1 MRRYVKGAE
10 TAMNENLNYIQLKT
24 SNCKNCYKCI
34 RHCAVK
40 SIKFSGNQAHILPNE
55 CILCGTCYVVCPQN
69 AKQIRNDVRTVKT
82 AIADG
87 KKVIASLAPSFVA
100 NYGVGIKAMSNA
112 LKKLGFDSAEETS
125 VGAEIVKK
133 EYENILRS
141 GETDVLISSC
151 CHTVNTLIQKY
162 YPDQLPKLARVLSPM
177 QAHCAYIK
185 EHDPDAYTVFIG
197 PCISKKEEADK
208 YREHVDTVLTYGEL
222 SDWLKEEGVSL
233 EPCEDDKS
241 VNKSALFP
249 TSGGILRSM
258 NRDDIDYSFLVIDG
272 LENCQRALEDIR
284 SGEIKHCFIEMSAC
298 AGSCINGP
306 VMEETKPIMNY
317 LSVDKY
323 AGKGDCLE
331 NQPEKE
337 KLAKSFAVESG
348 FKDYPGE
355 AQIKEILVKMGKTTP
370 EHELNCGSCGY
381 TTCREKAVAVYQGKA
396 DFTMCLPYLKDKA
409 ESFSDNII
417 NNTPNGILV
426 LNEDFEVQLINK
438 AACRMMKIKNQA
450 DVLGC
455 PVIRILNP
463 SEYMNVYAN
472 NQNVYEKKTFLAEYQ
487 LYVEETIIY
496 DANYHIIMSIMR
508 DITDEENRRT
518 KKENTNMQAV
528 EITDKVIDK
537 QMRVVQE
544 IASLLGET
552 TAETKIALTKLKE
565 TLADE

>member
-1 MRRYVKGAE
+1 MTGNV
-10 TAMNENLNYIQLKT
+10 NYLQLKT
-24 SNCKNCYKCI
+24 SNCRNCYKCI
-34 RHCAVK
+34 RHCPVK
-40 SIKFSGNQAHILPNE
+40 SIKFSGNQAHILQND

-69 AKQIRNDVRTVKT
+69 AKQIKNDVDRVKN

-87 KKVIASLAPSFVA
+87 KKVIASLAPSFAA
-100 NYGVGIKAMSNA
+100 NYGVGLTAMTNA
-112 LKKLGFDSAEETS
+112 LKKLGFHSAEETS
-125 VGAEIVKK
+125 IGAEIVKK
-133 EYENILRS
+133 QYEKILAE
-141 GETDVLISSC
+141 GKADVLISSC

-162 YPDQLPKLARVLSPM
+162 YPDQLAHLAHVLSPM
-177 QAHCAYIK
+177 QAHCKRIK
-185 EHDPDAYTVFIG
+185 EENPDAYTVFIG

-222 SDWLKEEGVSL
+222 SDWLKSEGIAI
-233 EPCEDDKS
+233 ENCPDE
-241 VNKSALFP
+241 NEHNRSALFP
-249 TSGGILRSM
+249 TTGGIIRSM
-258 NRDDIDYSFLVIDG
+258 DTEGLPYSFITVDG
-272 LENCQRALEDIR
+272 MENCMKTLEDIR
-284 SGEIKHCFIEMSAC
+284 SGDIKGCFVEMSAC
-298 AGSCINGP
+298 AGSCIGGP
-306 VMEETKPIMNY
+306 VMENEKPEPVRNFLAI
-317 LSVDKY
+317 DRY
-323 AGKGDCLE
+323 AGKNDIVE
-331 NQPEKE
+331 NVPAAEEIK
-337 KLAKSFAVESG
+337 KDFDVEAG
-348 FKDYPGE
+348 FKDYPSE
-355 AQIKEILVKMGKTTP
+355 AQIKEILTKMGKTTP
-370 EHELNCGSCGY
+370 DHELNCGSCGY
-381 TTCREKAVAVYQGKA
+381 NTCREKAVAVYQGKA
-396 DFTMCLPYLKDKA
+396 DFTMCLPYLKEKA

-438 AACRMMKIKNQA
+438 AACSMMNIKNQS

-463 SEYMNVYAN
+463 TEYMNVLDN
-472 NQNVYEKKTFLAEYQ
+472 NRNVYEKKTYLAEYQ

-496 DANYHIIMSIMR
+496 DRNYHIIMSIMR
-508 DITDEENRRT
+508 DITGEENRRV

>member
-1 MRRYVKGAE
+1 MTGNV
-10 TAMNENLNYIQLKT
+10 NYLQLKT
-24 SNCKNCYKCI
+24 SDCRNCYKCI
-34 RHCAVK
+34 RHCPVK
-40 SIKFSGNQAHILPNE
+40 SIKFSGNQAHILMND

-69 AKQIRNDVRTVKT
+69 AKQIKNDVDTVKS

-87 KKVIASLAPSFVA
+87 KKVIASLAPSFAA
-100 NYGVGIKAMSNA
+100 NYGVGITAMSNA
-112 LKKLGFDSAEETS
+112 LKKLGFHSAEETS

-133 EYENILRS
+133 QYEKILAEGTS
-141 GETDVLISSC
+141 DVLISSC

-162 YPDQLPKLARVLSPM
+162 YPDQIVHLARVLSPM
-177 QAHCAYIK
+177 QAHCKRIK
-185 EHDPDAYTVFIG
+185 EENPDAYTVFIG

-208 YREHVDTVLTYGEL
+208 YREHVDTVLTYDEL
-222 SDWLKEEGVSL
+222 SSWLKEAGVEL
-233 EPCEDDKS
+233 ENCPDEKEH
-241 VNKSALFP
+241 NRSALFP
-249 TSGGILRSM
+249 TTGGIVRSM
-258 NRDDIDYSFLVIDG
+258 DTENLPYSFITVDG
-272 LENCQRALEDIR
+272 MDNCMKTLEDIR
-284 SGEIKHCFIEMSAC
+284 NGDIKGCFVEMSAC
-298 AGSCINGP
+298 TGSCIGGP
-306 VMEETKPIMNY
+306 VMENEKPEPVRNFLAI
-317 LSVDKY
+317 DRY
-323 AGKGDCLE
+323 AGKNDTVE
-331 NQPEKE
+331 NIPDAEAVKKE
-337 KLAKSFAVESG
+337 FAVEAG
-348 FKDYPGE
+348 FKDYPSD
-355 AQIKEILVKMGKTTP
+355 AQIKDILMKMGKTTP

-381 TTCREKAVAVYQGKA
+381 NTCREKAVAVYQGKA
-396 DFTMCLPYLKDKA
+396 DFTMCLPYLKEKA

-438 AACRMMKIKNQA
+438 AACNMMNIKNQS

-463 SEYMNVYAN
+463 TEYMNVLDN
-472 NQNVYEKKTFLAEYQ
+472 NRNVYEKKTYLAEYQ

-496 DANYHIIMSIMR
+496 DRNYHIIMSIMR
-508 DITDEENRRT
+508 DITEDENRRV

>member
-1 MRRYVKGAE
+1 M
-10 TAMNENLNYIQLKT
+10 TENFNYLQLKT
-24 SNCKNCYKCI
+24 SDCKNCYKCI
-34 RHCAVK
+34 RHCSVK
-40 SIKFSGNQAHILPNE
+40 SIKFSGSQAHILPNE
-55 CILCGTCYVVCPQN
+55 CILCGTCYVVCPQD
-69 AKQIRNDVRTVKT
+69 AKQIRNDVRNVKS

-87 KKVIASLAPSFVA
+87 KKVVASLAPSFAA
-100 NYGVGIKAMSNA
+100 NYGVGIKAVSEA
-112 LKKLGFDSAEETS
+112 VKKLGFAYAEETS

-133 EYENILRS
+133 EYEKILKEGS
-141 GETDVLISSC
+141 TDVLISSC

-162 YPDQLPKLARVLSPM
+162 YPDQIPHLAHVLSPM
-177 QAHCAYIK
+177 QAHSKYIK
-185 EHDPDAYTVFIG
+185 EKDPDAYVVFIG

-208 YREHVDTVLTYGEL
+208 YKGYADTVLTFGEFTGWL
-222 SDWLKEEGVSL
+222 SEEGVTL
-233 EPCEDDKS
+233 TPCEDDKS

-258 NRDDIDYSFLVIDG
+258 NRDDLDYSFLVIDG
-272 LENCQRALEDIR
+272 MDNCRRALEDIR
-284 SGEIKHCFIEMSAC
+284 SGEIKNCFIEMSAC

-306 VMEETKPIMNY
+306 VMEKLKAEPVKNY
-317 LSVDKY
+317 LAVDKY
-323 AGKGDCLE
+323 AGKGDCLTE
-331 NQPEKE
+331 LPESESIK
-337 KLAKSFAVESG
+337 KTFAVEAAY
-348 FKDYPGE
+348 KDYPSE

-381 TTCREKAVAVYQGKA
+381 NTCREKAVAVYQGKA

-409 ESFSDNII
+409 ESLSDNII

-438 AACRMMKIKNQA
+438 AACEMMKIKNQG
-450 DVLGC
+450 DVLGS

-463 SEYMNVYAN
+463 TEYMNVFAN
-472 NQNVYEKKTFLAEYQ
+472 NQNVYEKKTYLAEYQ

-496 DANYHIIMSIMR
+496 DRNYHIIMSIMR
-508 DITDEENRRT
+508 DITEDEHRRT
-518 KKENTNMQAV
+518 KKEDTNKQAV

-537 QMRVVQE
+537 HMRVVQE

-565 TLADE
+565 TLVDE

>member
-1 MRRYVKGAE
+1 MTGNV
-10 TAMNENLNYIQLKT
+10 NYLQLKT
-24 SNCKNCYKCI
+24 SNCRNCYKCI
-34 RHCAVK
+34 RHCPVK
-40 SIKFSGNQAHILPNE
+40 SIKFSGNQAHILQND

-69 AKQIRNDVRTVKT
+69 AKQIKNDVDRVKN

-87 KKVIASLAPSFVA
+87 KNVIASLAPSFAA
-100 NYGVGIKAMSNA
+100 NYNVGLTAMKNA
-112 LKKLGFDSAEETS
+112 LKKLGFHSAEETS
-125 VGAEIVKK
+125 IGAEIVKK
-133 EYENILRS
+133 QYEKILAE
-141 GETDVLISSC
+141 GKADVLISSC

-162 YPDQLPKLARVLSPM
+162 YTDQLAHLAHVLSPM
-177 QAHCAYIK
+177 QAHCKRIK
-185 EHDPDAYTVFIG
+185 EENPDAYTVFIG

-222 SDWLKEEGVSL
+222 SGWLKDEGIVIENCPDES
-233 EPCEDDKS
+233 EH
-241 VNKSALFP
+241 NRSALFP
-249 TSGGILRSM
+249 TTGGIIRSM
-258 NRDDIDYSFLVIDG
+258 DTDGLPYSFITVDG
-272 LENCQRALEDIR
+272 MENCMKTLEDIR
-284 SGEIKHCFIEMSAC
+284 NGDIKGCFVEMSAC
-298 AGSCINGP
+298 AGSCIGGP
-306 VMEETKPIMNY
+306 VMENEKPEPVRNFLAI
-317 LSVDKY
+317 DRY
-323 AGKGDCLE
+323 AGKNDTVDNVPASE
-331 NQPEKE
+331 EIK
-337 KLAKSFAVESG
+337 KDFAVESG
-348 FKDYPGE
+348 FKDYPSE
-355 AQIKEILVKMGKTTP
+355 AQIKEILMKMGKTTP
-370 EHELNCGSCGY
+370 DHELNCGSCGY
-381 TTCREKAVAVYQGKA
+381 NTCREKAVAVYQGKA
-396 DFTMCLPYLKDKA
+396 DFTMCLPYLKEKA

-438 AACRMMKIKNQA
+438 AACSMMNIKNQS

-463 SEYMNVYAN
+463 TEYMNVLDN
-472 NQNVYEKKTFLAEYQ
+472 NRNVYEKKTYLAEYQ

-496 DANYHIIMSIMR
+496 DRNYHIIMSIMR
-508 DITDEENRRT
+508 DITGEENRRV

>member
-1 MRRYVKGAE
+1 M
-10 TAMNENLNYIQLKT
+10 TENFNYLQLKT

-34 RHCAVK
+34 RHCSVK
-40 SIKFSGNQAHILPNE
+40 SIKFSGSQAHILPNE

-69 AKQIRNDVRTVKT
+69 AKQIRNDVHDVKS

-87 KKVIASLAPSFVA
+87 KKVVASLAPSFAA
-100 NYGVGIKAMSNA
+100 NYGVGIKAVSEA
-112 LKKLGFDSAEETS
+112 VKKLGFAYAEETS

-133 EYENILRS
+133 EYENILR
-141 GETDVLISSC
+141 GGKTDVLISSC

-162 YPDQLPKLARVLSPM
+162 YPDQIPHLAHVLSPM
-177 QAHCAYIK
+177 QAHSKYIK
-185 EHDPDAYTVFIG
+185 EKDPDAYVVFIG

-208 YREHVDTVLTYGEL
+208 YKGYADTVLTFGEFTG
-222 SDWLKEEGVSL
+222 WLGEEGVQIA
-233 EPCEDDKS
+233 PCEDDKS

-258 NRDDIDYSFLVIDG
+258 NRDDLDYSFLVIDG
-272 LENCQRALEDIR
+272 MDNCRRALEDIR
-284 SGEIKHCFIEMSAC
+284 SGEIKNCFIEMSAC

-306 VMEETKPIMNY
+306 VMEKIKAEPVKNY
-317 LSVDKY
+317 LAVDKY
-323 AGKGDCLE
+323 AGKSDVLTE
-331 NQPEKE
+331 QPAAESIK
-337 KLAKSFAVESG
+337 KTFAVEAAY
-348 FKDYPGE
+348 KDYPSE
-355 AQIKEILVKMGKTTP
+355 AQIKEILVKMGKTSP

-381 TTCREKAVAVYQGKA
+381 NTCREKAVAVYQGKA

-409 ESFSDNII
+409 ESLSDNII

-438 AACRMMKIKNQA
+438 AACKMMNVKNQA
-450 DVLGC
+450 DVLGS

-463 SEYMNVYAN
+463 TEYMNVYAN
-472 NQNVYEKKTFLAEYQ
+472 NQNVYEKKTYLAEYQ

-496 DANYHIIMSIMR
+496 DRNYHIIMSIMR
-508 DITDEENRRT
+508 DITEEERRRT
-518 KKENTNMQAV
+518 KKEDTNKQAV

-565 TLADE
+565 TLVDE

>member
-1 MRRYVKGAE
+1 MTGNV
-10 TAMNENLNYIQLKT
+10 NYLQLKT
-24 SNCKNCYKCI
+24 SDCRNCYKCI
-34 RHCAVK
+34 RHCPVK
-40 SIKFSGNQAHILPNE
+40 SIKFSGNQAHILMND

-69 AKQIRNDVRTVKT
+69 AKQIKNDVDTVKS

-87 KKVIASLAPSFVA
+87 KKVIASLAPSFAA
-100 NYGVGIKAMSNA
+100 NYGVGITAMSNA
-112 LKKLGFDSAEETS
+112 LKKLGFNSAEETS
-125 VGAEIVKK
+125 IGAEIVKK
-133 EYENILRS
+133 QYEKILAEGTS
-141 GETDVLISSC
+141 DVLISSC

-162 YPDQLPKLARVLSPM
+162 YPDQIVHLARVLSPM
-177 QAHCAYIK
+177 QAHCKRIK
-185 EHDPDAYTVFIG
+185 EENPDAYTVFIG

-208 YREHVDTVLTYGEL
+208 YRKHVDTVLTYDEL
-222 SDWLKEEGVSL
+222 SKWLKDAGVAL
-233 EPCEDDKS
+233 ENCPDEKEH
-241 VNKSALFP
+241 NRSALFP
-249 TSGGILRSM
+249 TTGGIVRSM
-258 NRDDIDYSFLVIDG
+258 DKDNLPYSFITVDG
-272 LENCQRALEDIR
+272 MENCMKTLEDIR
-284 SGEIKHCFIEMSAC
+284 NGDIKGCFVEMSAC
-298 AGSCINGP
+298 TGSCIGGP
-306 VMEETKPIMNY
+306 VMENEKPEPVRNFLAI
-317 LSVDKY
+317 DRY
-323 AGKGDCLE
+323 AGKNDTVE
-331 NQPEKE
+331 NIPEAEAVKKE
-337 KLAKSFAVESG
+337 FAVEAG
-348 FKDYPGE
+348 FKDYPSE
-355 AQIKEILVKMGKTTP
+355 AQIKDILMKMGKTTP

-381 TTCREKAVAVYQGKA
+381 NTCREKAVAVYQGKA
-396 DFTMCLPYLKDKA
+396 DFTMCLPYLKEKA

-438 AACRMMKIKNQA
+438 AACNMMNIKNQS

-463 SEYMNVYAN
+463 TEYMNVLDN
-472 NQNVYEKKTFLAEYQ
+472 NRNVYEKKTYLAEYQ

-496 DANYHIIMSIMR
+496 DRNYHIIMSIMR
-508 DITDEENRRT
+508 DITEDENRRV

>member
-1 MRRYVKGAE
+1 M
-10 TAMNENLNYIQLKT
+10 TENFNYLQLKT
-24 SNCKNCYKCI
+24 SDCKNCYKCI
-34 RHCAVK
+34 RHCSVK
-40 SIKFSGNQAHILPNE
+40 SIKFSGSQAHILPNE
-55 CILCGTCYVVCPQN
+55 CILCGTCYVVCPQD
-69 AKQIRNDVRTVKT
+69 AKQIRNDVHNVKS

-87 KKVIASLAPSFVA
+87 KKVVASLAPSFAA
-100 NYGVGIKAMSNA
+100 NYGVGIKAVSEA
-112 LKKLGFDSAEETS
+112 VKKLGFAYAEETS

-133 EYENILRS
+133 EYEKILKE
-141 GETDVLISSC
+141 GNADVLISSC

-162 YPDQLPKLARVLSPM
+162 YPDQIPHLAHVLSPM
-177 QAHCAYIK
+177 QAHSKYIK
-185 EHDPDAYTVFIG
+185 EKDPDAYVVFIG

-208 YREHVDTVLTYGEL
+208 YKGYADTVLTFGEFTSWL
-222 SDWLKEEGVSL
+222 SEEGVAL
-233 EPCEDDKS
+233 TPCEDDKS

-258 NRDDIDYSFLVIDG
+258 DRNDLDYSFLVIDG
-272 LENCQRALEDIR
+272 MDNCRRALDDIR
-284 SGEIKHCFIEMSAC
+284 SGEIKNCFIEMSAC

-306 VMEETKPIMNY
+306 VMEKLKAEPVKNY
-317 LSVDKY
+317 LAVDKY
-323 AGKGDCLE
+323 AGKSDFLTE
-331 NQPEKE
+331 LPDSESIK
-337 KLAKSFAVESG
+337 KTFAVEAAY
-348 FKDYPGE
+348 KDYPSE

-381 TTCREKAVAVYQGKA
+381 NTCREKAVAVYQGKA

-409 ESFSDNII
+409 ESLSDNII

-438 AACRMMKIKNQA
+438 AACEMMKIKNQG
-450 DVLGC
+450 DVLGS

-463 SEYMNVYAN
+463 TEYMNVFAN
-472 NQNVYEKKTFLAEYQ
+472 NQNVYEKKTYLAEYQ

-496 DANYHIIMSIMR
+496 DRNYHIIMSIMR
-508 DITDEENRRT
+508 DITEDEHRRT
-518 KKENTNMQAV
+518 KKEDTNKQAV

-537 QMRVVQE
+537 HMRVVQE

-565 TLADE
+565 TLVDE

>member
-1 MRRYVKGAE
+1 
-10 TAMNENLNYIQLKT
+10 MNENLNYIQLKT

-34 RHCAVK
+34 RHCSVK

-69 AKQIRNDVRTVKT
+69 AKQVRNDVRSAKT

-87 KKVIASLAPSFVA
+87 KKVIASLAPSFTA
-100 NYGVGIKAMSNA
+100 NYGVGIKAMDTA

-125 VGAEIVKK
+125 IGAEIVKK

-141 GETDVLISSC
+141 GEADVLISSC

-162 YPDQLPKLARVLSPM
+162 YPDQLPKLAHVLSPM
-177 QAHCAYIK
+177 QAHCKYIK
-185 EHDPDAYTVFIG
+185 EKEPDAYVVFIS

-208 YREHVDTVLTYGEL
+208 YAGYADTVLTYEEL
-222 SDWLKEEGVSL
+222 SEWFKEENIDVKA
-233 EPCEDDKS
+233 CEDDKS

-258 NRDDIDYSFLVIDG
+258 NRDDLDYSFLVIDG

-284 SGEIKHCFIEMSAC
+284 SGEITHCFIEMSAC

-306 VMEETKPIMNY
+306 VMEKSKPIMNY

-323 AGKGDCLE
+323 AGKGDILDT
-331 NQPEKE
+331 QPEKE
-337 KLAKSFAVESG
+337 QLAKAFAVEAG

-355 AQIKEILVKMGKTTP
+355 AQIKEILLKMGKTSP

-381 TTCREKAVAVYQGKA
+381 NTCREKAIAVYQGKA

-409 ESFSDNII
+409 ESLSDNII
-417 NNTPNGILV
+417 GNTPNGILV

-472 NQNVYEKKTFLAEYQ
+472 NQNIYEKKTFLAEYQ

-565 TLADE
+565 TLVDE

>member
-1 MRRYVKGAE
+1 M
-10 TAMNENLNYIQLKT
+10 TENFNYIQLKT

-34 RHCAVK
+34 RHCSVK
-40 SIKFSGNQAHILPNE
+40 SIKFSGSQAHILPNE

-69 AKQIRNDVRTVKT
+69 AKQIRDDVHNVKS

-87 KKVIASLAPSFVA
+87 KKVVASLAPSFAA
-100 NYGVGIKAMSNA
+100 NYGVGIKAVSEA
-112 LKKLGFDSAEETS
+112 VKKLGFAYAEETS

-133 EYENILRS
+133 EYEKILKE
-141 GETDVLISSC
+141 GNADVLISSC

-162 YPDQLPKLARVLSPM
+162 YPDQIPHLAHVLSPM
-177 QAHCAYIK
+177 QAHSKYIK
-185 EHDPDAYTVFIG
+185 EKDPDAYVVFIG

-208 YREHVDTVLTYGEL
+208 YKGYADTVLTFGEFTG
-222 SDWLKEEGVSL
+222 WLNEESVKL
-233 EPCEDDKS
+233 TPCEDDKS

-258 NRDDIDYSFLVIDG
+258 DRDDLDYSFLVIDG
-272 LENCQRALEDIR
+272 MDNCRRALEDIR
-284 SGEIKHCFIEMSAC
+284 SGEIKNCFIEMSAC

-306 VMEETKPIMNY
+306 VMEKIKAEPVKNY
-317 LSVDKY
+317 LAVDKY
-323 AGKGDCLE
+323 AGKSDFLTE
-331 NQPEKE
+331 LPDSESVK
-337 KLAKSFAVESG
+337 KTFAVEAAY
-348 FKDYPGE
+348 KDYPSE
-355 AQIKEILVKMGKTTP
+355 AQIKEILVKMGKTAP

-381 TTCREKAVAVYQGKA
+381 NTCREKAVAVYQGKA

-409 ESFSDNII
+409 ESLSDNII

-438 AACRMMKIKNQA
+438 AACEMMKIKNQG
-450 DVLGC
+450 DVLGS

-463 SEYMNVYAN
+463 TEYMNVFAN
-472 NQNVYEKKTFLAEYQ
+472 SQNVYEKKNYLAEYQ

-496 DANYHIIMSIMR
+496 DRNYHIIMSIMR
-508 DITDEENRRT
+508 DITEDEHRRT
-518 KKENTNMQAV
+518 KKEDTNKQAV

-537 QMRVVQE
+537 HMRVVQE

-565 TLADE
+565 TLVDE

>member
-1 MRRYVKGAE
+1 M
-10 TAMNENLNYIQLKT
+10 TENFNYLQLKT

-34 RHCAVK
+34 RHCSVK
-40 SIKFSGNQAHILPNE
+40 SIKFSGSQAHILPNE

-69 AKQIRNDVRTVKT
+69 AKQIRNDVHNVKS

-87 KKVIASLAPSFVA
+87 KKVVASLAPSFAA
-100 NYGVGIKAMSNA
+100 NYGVGIKAVSEA
-112 LKKLGFDSAEETS
+112 AKRLGFAYAEETS

-133 EYENILRS
+133 EYENILRE
-141 GETDVLISSC
+141 GKTDVLISSC

-162 YPDQLPKLARVLSPM
+162 YPDQIPHLAHVLSPM
-177 QAHCAYIK
+177 QAHSKYIK
-185 EHDPDAYTVFIG
+185 EKDPDAYVVFIG

-208 YREHVDTVLTYGEL
+208 YRGYADTVLTFGEFTGWL
-222 SDWLKEEGVSL
+222 SEEGIEI

-258 NRDDIDYSFLVIDG
+258 NRDDLDYSFLVIDG
-272 LENCQRALEDIR
+272 MDNCRRALEDIR
-284 SGEIKHCFIEMSAC
+284 SGEIKNCFIEMSAC

-306 VMEETKPIMNY
+306 VMEKIKSEPVKNY
-317 LSVDKY
+317 LAVDKY
-323 AGKGDCLE
+323 AGKKDCLTE
-331 NQPEKE
+331 LP
-337 KLAKSFAVESG
+337 KSEDIKKTFAVEAAY
-348 FKDYPGE
+348 KDYPSE
-355 AQIKEILVKMGKTTP
+355 AQIKEILVKMGKTSP

-381 TTCREKAVAVYQGKA
+381 NTCREKAVAVYQGKA

-409 ESFSDNII
+409 ESLSDNII

-438 AACRMMKIKNQA
+438 AACEMMKIKNQA
-450 DVLGC
+450 DVLGS

-463 SEYMNVYAN
+463 TEYMNVFAN
-472 NQNVYEKKTFLAEYQ
+472 GQNVYEKKTYLAEYQ

-496 DANYHIIMSIMR
+496 DRNYHIIMSIMR
-508 DITDEENRRT
+508 DITEEERRRT
-518 KKENTNMQAV
+518 KKEDTNKQAV

-565 TLADE
+565 TLVDE

>member
-1 MRRYVKGAE
+1 MTE
-10 TAMNENLNYIQLKT
+10 TVNYLQLKT

-34 RHCAVK
+34 RHCSVK
-40 SIKFSGNQAHILPNE
+40 SIKFSGSQAHILPNE

-69 AKQIRNDVRTVKT
+69 AKQIRNDVRNVKS

-87 KKVIASLAPSFVA
+87 KTVIASLAPSFTA
-100 NYGVGIKAMSNA
+100 NYGVGISAMSNA
-112 LKKLGFDSAEETS
+112 LKKLGFAFAEETS
-125 VGAEIVKK
+125 IGAEIVKK
-133 EYENILRS
+133 QYEKILAD

-162 YPDQLPKLARVLSPM
+162 YPDQLPKLAHVLSPM
-177 QAHCAYIK
+177 QAHCARIK
-185 EHDPDAYTVFIG
+185 ENNPGAYVVFIG

-208 YREHVDTVLTYGEL
+208 YKGYADTVLTYSEL
-222 SDWLKEEGVSL
+222 SEWFESEDIKL
-233 EPCEDDKS
+233 ENCPDES
-241 VNKSALFP
+241 EHNRSALFP
-249 TSGGILRSM
+249 TTGGIIRSM
-258 NRDDIDYSFLVIDG
+258 NRENLQYSFITVDG
-272 LENCQRALEDIR
+272 IENCQKALEDIR
-284 SGEIKHCFIEMSAC
+284 SGEIKGCFIEMSAC
-298 AGSCINGP
+298 AGSCIGGP
-306 VMEETKPIMNY
+306 VMENKKPEPVKNY
-317 LSVDKY
+317 LAIDRY
-323 AGKGDCLE
+323 AGKNDTLSSV
-331 NQPEKE
+331 PEADAVK
-337 KLAKSFAVESG
+337 KNFAVEAG
-348 FKDYPGE
+348 YKDYPSE
-355 AQIKEILVKMGKTTP
+355 AQIKEILMKMGKTTP
-370 EHELNCGSCGY
+370 DHELNCGSCGY
-381 TTCREKAVAVYQGKA
+381 NTCREKAVAVYQGKA
-396 DFTMCLPYLKDKA
+396 DFTMCLPYLKEKA

-438 AACRMMKIKNQA
+438 AACHMMKIKNQS

-463 SEYMNVYAN
+463 TEYMNVYAN
-472 NQNVYEKKTFLAEYQ
+472 NQNVYEKKTYLAEYQ

-496 DANYHIIMSIMR
+496 DRNYHIIMSIMR
-508 DITDEENRRT
+508 DITDEEKRRT

-565 TLADE
+565 TLVDE

>member
-1 MRRYVKGAE
+1 MTGNV
-10 TAMNENLNYIQLKT
+10 NYLQLKT
-24 SNCKNCYKCI
+24 SNCRNCYKCI
-34 RHCAVK
+34 RHCPVK
-40 SIKFSGNQAHILPNE
+40 SIKFSGNQAHILQND

-69 AKQIRNDVRTVKT
+69 AKQIKNDVDRVKN

-87 KKVIASLAPSFVA
+87 KKVIASLAPSFAA
-100 NYGVGIKAMSNA
+100 NYGVGLTAMTNA
-112 LKKLGFDSAEETS
+112 LKKLGFHSAEETS
-125 VGAEIVKK
+125 IGAEIVKK
-133 EYENILRS
+133 QYEKILAE
-141 GETDVLISSC
+141 GKADVLISSC

-162 YPDQLPKLARVLSPM
+162 YPDQLAHLAHVLSPM
-177 QAHCAYIK
+177 QAHCKRIK
-185 EHDPDAYTVFIG
+185 EENPDAYTVFIG

-222 SDWLKEEGVSL
+222 SDWLKSEGIAI
-233 EPCEDDKS
+233 ENCPDE
-241 VNKSALFP
+241 NEHNRSALFP
-249 TSGGILRSM
+249 TTGGIIRSM
-258 NRDDIDYSFLVIDG
+258 DTEGLPYSFITVDG
-272 LENCQRALEDIR
+272 MENCMKTLEDIR
-284 SGEIKHCFIEMSAC
+284 SGDIKGCFVEMSAC
-298 AGSCINGP
+298 AGSCIGGP
-306 VMEETKPIMNY
+306 VMENEKPEPVRNFLAI
-317 LSVDKY
+317 DRY
-323 AGKGDCLE
+323 AGKNDTVE
-331 NQPEKE
+331 NVPETEDIK
-337 KLAKSFAVESG
+337 KDFDVEAG
-348 FKDYPGE
+348 FKDYPSE
-355 AQIKEILVKMGKTTP
+355 AQIKEILTKMGKTTP
-370 EHELNCGSCGY
+370 DHELNCGSCGY
-381 TTCREKAVAVYQGKA
+381 NTCREKAVAVYQGKA
-396 DFTMCLPYLKDKA
+396 DFTMCLPYLKEKA

-438 AACRMMKIKNQA
+438 AACSMMNIKNQS

-463 SEYMNVYAN
+463 TEYMNVLDN
-472 NQNVYEKKTFLAEYQ
+472 NRNVYEKKTYLAEYQ

-496 DANYHIIMSIMR
+496 DRNYHIIMSIMR
-508 DITDEENRRT
+508 DITGEENRRV

>member
-1 MRRYVKGAE
+1 MTGNV
-10 TAMNENLNYIQLKT
+10 NYLQLKT
-24 SNCKNCYKCI
+24 SNCRNCYKCI
-34 RHCAVK
+34 RHCPVK
-40 SIKFSGNQAHILPNE
+40 SIKFSGNQAHILQND

-69 AKQIRNDVRTVKT
+69 AKQIKNDVDRVKN

-87 KKVIASLAPSFVA
+87 KKVIASLAPSFAA
-100 NYGVGIKAMSNA
+100 NYGVGLTAMTNA
-112 LKKLGFDSAEETS
+112 LKKLGFHSAEETS
-125 VGAEIVKK
+125 IGAEIVKK
-133 EYENILRS
+133 QYEKILAE
-141 GETDVLISSC
+141 GKADVLISSC

-162 YPDQLPKLARVLSPM
+162 YPDQLAHLAHVLSPM
-177 QAHCAYIK
+177 QAHCKRIK
-185 EHDPDAYTVFIG
+185 EENPDAYTVFIG

-222 SDWLKEEGVSL
+222 SDWLKSEGIAI
-233 EPCEDDKS
+233 ENCPDE
-241 VNKSALFP
+241 NEHNRSALFP
-249 TSGGILRSM
+249 TTGGIIRSM
-258 NRDDIDYSFLVIDG
+258 DTEGLPYSFITVDG
-272 LENCQRALEDIR
+272 MENCMKTLEDIR
-284 SGEIKHCFIEMSAC
+284 SGDIKGCFVEMSAC
-298 AGSCINGP
+298 AGSCIGGP
-306 VMEETKPIMNY
+306 VMENEKPEPVRNFLAI
-317 LSVDKY
+317 DRY
-323 AGKGDCLE
+323 AGKNDTVE
-331 NQPEKE
+331 NVPETEDIK
-337 KLAKSFAVESG
+337 KDFDVEAG
-348 FKDYPGE
+348 FKDYPSE
-355 AQIKEILVKMGKTTP
+355 AQIKEILTKMGKTTP
-370 EHELNCGSCGY
+370 DHELNCGRCGY
-381 TTCREKAVAVYQGKA
+381 NTCREKAVAVYQGKA
-396 DFTMCLPYLKDKA
+396 DFTMCLPYLKEKA

-438 AACRMMKIKNQA
+438 AACSMMNIKNQS

-463 SEYMNVYAN
+463 TEYMNVLDN
-472 NQNVYEKKTFLAEYQ
+472 NRNVYEKKTYLAEYQ

-496 DANYHIIMSIMR
+496 DRNYHIIMSIMR
-508 DITDEENRRT
+508 DITGEENRRV

>member
-1 MRRYVKGAE
+1 MTGNV
-10 TAMNENLNYIQLKT
+10 NYLQLKT
-24 SNCKNCYKCI
+24 SDCRNCYKCI
-34 RHCAVK
+34 RHCPVK
-40 SIKFSGNQAHILPNE
+40 SIKFSGNQAHILMND

-69 AKQIRNDVRTVKT
+69 AKQIKNDVDTVKS

-87 KKVIASLAPSFVA
+87 KKVIASLAPSFAA
-100 NYGVGIKAMSNA
+100 NYGVGITAMNNA
-112 LKKLGFDSAEETS
+112 LKKLGFSSAEETS

-133 EYENILRS
+133 QYEKILAEGTS
-141 GETDVLISSC
+141 DVLISSC

-162 YPDQLPKLARVLSPM
+162 YPDQIVHLARVLSPM
-177 QAHCAYIK
+177 QAHCKRIK
-185 EHDPDAYTVFIG
+185 EENPDAYTVFIG

-222 SDWLKEEGVSL
+222 SKWLKDAGVEL
-233 EPCEDDKS
+233 ENCPDEKEH
-241 VNKSALFP
+241 NRSALFP
-249 TSGGILRSM
+249 TTGGIVRSM
-258 NRDDIDYSFLVIDG
+258 DTENLPYSFITVDG
-272 LENCQRALEDIR
+272 MENCMKTLEDIR
-284 SGEIKHCFIEMSAC
+284 NGDIKGCFVEMSAC
-298 AGSCINGP
+298 TGSCIGGP
-306 VMEETKPIMNY
+306 VMENEKPEPVRNFLAI
-317 LSVDKY
+317 DRY
-323 AGKGDCLE
+323 AGKNDTVE
-331 NQPEKE
+331 NIPEAEAVKKE
-337 KLAKSFAVESG
+337 FAVEAG
-348 FKDYPGE
+348 FKDYPSE
-355 AQIKEILVKMGKTTP
+355 AQIKDILMKMGKTTP

-381 TTCREKAVAVYQGKA
+381 NTCREKAVAVYQGKA
-396 DFTMCLPYLKDKA
+396 DFTMCLPYLKEKA

-438 AACRMMKIKNQA
+438 AACNMMNIKNQS

-463 SEYMNVYAN
+463 TEYMNVLDN
-472 NQNVYEKKTFLAEYQ
+472 NRNVYEKKTYLAEYR

-496 DANYHIIMSIMR
+496 DRNYHIIMSIMR
-508 DITDEENRRT
+508 DITEDENRRV

>member
-1 MRRYVKGAE
+1 MTGNV
-10 TAMNENLNYIQLKT
+10 NYLQLKT
-24 SNCKNCYKCI
+24 SDCRNCYKCI
-34 RHCAVK
+34 RHCPVK
-40 SIKFSGNQAHILPNE
+40 SIKFSGNQAHILMND

-69 AKQIRNDVRTVKT
+69 AKQIKNDVDTVKS
-82 AIADG
+82 AVADG
-87 KKVIASLAPSFVA
+87 KKVIASLAPSFA
-100 NYGVGIKAMSNA
+100 SNYGVGITAMSNA
-112 LKKLGFDSAEETS
+112 LKKLGFWSAEETS
-125 VGAEIVKK
+125 IGAEIVKK
-133 EYENILRS
+133 QYEKILAEGTS
-141 GETDVLISSC
+141 DVLISSC

-162 YPDQLPKLARVLSPM
+162 YPDQIVHLARVLSPM
-177 QAHCAYIK
+177 QAHCKRIK
-185 EHDPDAYTVFIG
+185 EENPDAYTVFIG

-222 SDWLKEEGVSL
+222 SKWLKEAGVEL
-233 EPCEDDKS
+233 ENCPDEKEH
-241 VNKSALFP
+241 NRSALFP
-249 TSGGILRSM
+249 TTGGIVRSM
-258 NRDDIDYSFLVIDG
+258 DKDNLPYSFITVDG
-272 LENCQRALEDIR
+272 MENCMKTLEDIR
-284 SGEIKHCFIEMSAC
+284 NGDIKGCFVEMSAC
-298 AGSCINGP
+298 AGSCIGGP
-306 VMEETKPIMNY
+306 VMENEKPRPVRNFLAI
-317 LSVDKY
+317 DRY
-323 AGKGDCLE
+323 AGKNDTVE
-331 NQPEKE
+331 NIPEAEAVKKE
-337 KLAKSFAVESG
+337 FAVEAG
-348 FKDYPGE
+348 FKDYPSD
-355 AQIKEILVKMGKTTP
+355 AQIKDILMKMGKTTP

-381 TTCREKAVAVYQGKA
+381 NTCREKAVAVYQGKA
-396 DFTMCLPYLKDKA
+396 DFTMCLPYLKEKA

-438 AACRMMKIKNQA
+438 AACNMMNIKNQS

-463 SEYMNVYAN
+463 TEYMNVLDN
-472 NQNVYEKKTFLAEYQ
+472 NRNVYEKKTYLAEYR

-496 DANYHIIMSIMR
+496 DRNYHIIMSIMR
-508 DITDEENRRT
+508 DITEDENRRV

>member
-1 MRRYVKGAE
+1 MTGNV
-10 TAMNENLNYIQLKT
+10 NYLQLKT
-24 SNCKNCYKCI
+24 SNCRNCYKCI
-34 RHCAVK
+34 RHCPVK
-40 SIKFSGNQAHILPNE
+40 SIKFSGNQAHILQND

-69 AKQIRNDVRTVKT
+69 AKQIKNDVDRVKN

-87 KKVIASLAPSFVA
+87 KKVIASLAPSFAA
-100 NYGVGIKAMSNA
+100 NYGVGLTAMTNA
-112 LKKLGFDSAEETS
+112 LKKLGFHSAEETS
-125 VGAEIVKK
+125 IGAEIVKK
-133 EYENILRS
+133 QYEKILAE
-141 GETDVLISSC
+141 GKADVLISSC

-162 YPDQLPKLARVLSPM
+162 YPDQLAHLAHVLSPM
-177 QAHCAYIK
+177 QAHCKRLK
-185 EHDPDAYTVFIG
+185 EENPDAYTVFIG

-222 SDWLKEEGVSL
+222 SDWLKSEGIAI
-233 EPCEDDKS
+233 ENCPDEKEH
-241 VNKSALFP
+241 NRSALFP
-249 TSGGILRSM
+249 TTGGIIRSM
-258 NRDDIDYSFLVIDG
+258 DTEGLPYSFITVDG
-272 LENCQRALEDIR
+272 MENCMKTLEDIR
-284 SGEIKHCFIEMSAC
+284 SGDIKGCFVEMSAC
-298 AGSCINGP
+298 AGSCIGGP
-306 VMEETKPIMNY
+306 VMENEKPEPVRNFLAI
-317 LSVDKY
+317 DRY
-323 AGKGDCLE
+323 AGKNDTVE
-331 NQPEKE
+331 NVPETEDIK
-337 KLAKSFAVESG
+337 KDFDVEAG
-348 FKDYPGE
+348 FKDYPSE
-355 AQIKEILVKMGKTTP
+355 AQIKEILTKMGKTTP
-370 EHELNCGSCGY
+370 DHELNCGSCGY
-381 TTCREKAVAVYQGKA
+381 NTCREKAVAVYQGKA
-396 DFTMCLPYLKDKA
+396 DFTMCLPYLKEKA

-438 AACRMMKIKNQA
+438 AACSMMNIKNQS

-463 SEYMNVYAN
+463 TEYMNVLDN
-472 NQNVYEKKTFLAEYQ
+472 NRNVYEKKTYLAEYQ

-496 DANYHIIMSIMR
+496 DRNYHIIMSIMR
-508 DITDEENRRT
+508 DITGEENRRV

>member
-1 MRRYVKGAE
+1 M
-10 TAMNENLNYIQLKT
+10 TENFNYLQLKT

-34 RHCAVK
+34 RHCSVK
-40 SIKFSGNQAHILPNE
+40 SIKFSGSQAHILPNE

-69 AKQIRNDVRTVKT
+69 AKQIRNDVHNVKS

-87 KKVIASLAPSFVA
+87 KKVVASLAPSFAA
-100 NYGVGIKAMSNA
+100 NYGVGIKAVSEA
-112 LKKLGFDSAEETS
+112 AKKLGFAYAEETS
-125 VGAEIVKK
+125 IGAEIVKK
-133 EYENILRS
+133 EYEKILKE
-141 GETDVLISSC
+141 GKTDVLISSC

-162 YPDQLPKLARVLSPM
+162 YPDQIPHLAHVLSPM
-177 QAHCAYIK
+177 QAHSRYIK
-185 EHDPDAYTVFIG
+185 EKDPDAYVVFIG

-208 YREHVDTVLTYGEL
+208 YRGFADTVLTFGEFTG
-222 SDWLKEEGVSL
+222 WLADEGV
-233 EPCEDDKS
+233 EITPCDDDKS

-258 NRDDIDYSFLVIDG
+258 DRDDLDYSFLVIDG
-272 LENCQRALEDIR
+272 MDNCRRALEDIR
-284 SGEIKHCFIEMSAC
+284 SGEIKNCFIEMSAC

-306 VMEETKPIMNY
+306 VMEKIKAEPVKNY
-317 LSVDKY
+317 LAVDKY
-323 AGKGDCLE
+323 AGGKDCLTE
-331 NQPEKE
+331 LPESESIK
-337 KLAKSFAVESG
+337 KTFSVEAAY
-348 FKDYPGE
+348 KDYPSE

-381 TTCREKAVAVYQGKA
+381 NTCREKAVAVYQGKA

-409 ESFSDNII
+409 ESLSDNII

-438 AACRMMKIKNQA
+438 AACEMMKIKNQA
-450 DVLGC
+450 DVLGS

-463 SEYMNVYAN
+463 TEYMNVFAN
-472 NQNVYEKKTFLAEYQ
+472 SQNVYEKKTYLAEYQ

-496 DANYHIIMSIMR
+496 DRNYHIIMSIMR
-508 DITDEENRRT
+508 DITEEERSRS
-518 KKENTNMQAV
+518 KKEDTNKQAV

-537 QMRVVQE
+537 HMRVVQE

-565 TLADE
+565 TLVDE

>member
-1 MRRYVKGAE
+1 MIDNV
-10 TAMNENLNYIQLKT
+10 NYIQLKT

-34 RHCAVK
+34 RHCSVK
-40 SIKFSGNQAHILPNE
+40 SIKFSGSQAHILPNE

-69 AKQIRNDVRTVKT
+69 AKQIRNDVHNVKS

-87 KKVIASLAPSFVA
+87 KKVVASLAPSFAA
-100 NYGVGIKAMSNA
+100 NYGVGIKAVSEA
-112 LKKLGFDSAEETS
+112 AKKLGFAYAEETS
-125 VGAEIVKK
+125 IGAEIVKK
-133 EYENILRS
+133 EYENILKEGR
-141 GETDVLISSC
+141 TDVLISSC

-162 YPDQLPKLARVLSPM
+162 YPDQIPHLAHVLSPM
-177 QAHCAYIK
+177 QAHSRYIK
-185 EHDPDAYTVFIG
+185 EKDPDAYVVFIG

-208 YREHVDTVLTYGEL
+208 YKGYADTVLTFGEFTG
-222 SDWLKEEGVSL
+222 WLADEGVDIK
-233 EPCEDDKS
+233 PCEDDKS

-258 NRDDIDYSFLVIDG
+258 NRDDLDYSFLVIDG
-272 LENCQRALEDIR
+272 MDNCRRALEDIR
-284 SGEIKHCFIEMSAC
+284 SGEIKNCFIEMSAC

-306 VMEETKPIMNY
+306 VMEKIKAEPVKNY
-317 LSVDKY
+317 LAVDKY
-323 AGKGDCLE
+323 AGRKDCLTE
-331 NQPEKE
+331 LPESESIK
-337 KLAKSFAVESG
+337 KTFSVEAAY
-348 FKDYPGE
+348 KDYPSE
-355 AQIKEILVKMGKTTP
+355 AQIKEILLKMGKTTP

-381 TTCREKAVAVYQGKA
+381 NTCREKAVAVYQGKA

-409 ESFSDNII
+409 ESLSDNII

-438 AACRMMKIKNQA
+438 AACEMMKIKNQA
-450 DVLGC
+450 DVLGS

-463 SEYMNVYAN
+463 TEYMNVYAN
-472 NQNVYEKKTFLAEYQ
+472 NQNVYEKKTYLAEYQ

-496 DANYHIIMSIMR
+496 DRNYHIIMSIMR
-508 DITDEENRRT
+508 DITEEERSRS
-518 KKENTNMQAV
+518 KKEDTNKQAV

-537 QMRVVQE
+537 HMRVVQE

-565 TLADE
+565 TLVDE

>member
-1 MRRYVKGAE
+1 MTGNV
-10 TAMNENLNYIQLKT
+10 NYLQLKT
-24 SNCKNCYKCI
+24 SNCRNCYKCI
-34 RHCAVK
+34 RHCPVK
-40 SIKFSGNQAHILPNE
+40 SIKFSGNQAHILQND

-69 AKQIRNDVRTVKT
+69 AKQIKNDVDRVKN

-87 KKVIASLAPSFVA
+87 KKVIASLAPSFAA
-100 NYGVGIKAMSNA
+100 NYNVGLTAMTNA
-112 LKKLGFDSAEETS
+112 LKKLGFHSAEETS
-125 VGAEIVKK
+125 IGAEIVKK
-133 EYENILRS
+133 QYEKILAE
-141 GETDVLISSC
+141 GKTDVLISSC

-162 YPDQLPKLARVLSPM
+162 YPDQLAHLAHVLSPM
-177 QAHCAYIK
+177 QAHCKRIK
-185 EHDPDAYTVFIG
+185 EENPDAYTVFIG

-222 SDWLKEEGVSL
+222 SGWLKEAGAAL
-233 EPCEDDKS
+233 ENCPDE
-241 VNKSALFP
+241 NEHNRSALFP
-249 TSGGILRSM
+249 TTGGIIRSM
-258 NRDDIDYSFLVIDG
+258 DTDGLPYSFITVDG
-272 LENCQRALEDIR
+272 MENCMKTLEDIR
-284 SGEIKHCFIEMSAC
+284 NGDIKGCFVEMSAC
-298 AGSCINGP
+298 AGSCIGGP
-306 VMEETKPIMNY
+306 VMENEKPEPVRNFLAI
-317 LSVDKY
+317 DRY
-323 AGKGDCLE
+323 AGKNDTVE
-331 NQPEKE
+331 NIPAVEETKKE
-337 KLAKSFAVESG
+337 FAVESG
-348 FKDYPGE
+348 FKDYPSE
-355 AQIKEILVKMGKTTP
+355 AQIKEILMKMGKTTP
-370 EHELNCGSCGY
+370 DHELNCGSCGY
-381 TTCREKAVAVYQGKA
+381 NTCREKAVAVYQGKA
-396 DFTMCLPYLKDKA
+396 DFTMCLPYLKEKA

-438 AACRMMKIKNQA
+438 AACSMMNIKNQS

-463 SEYMNVYAN
+463 TEYMNVLDN
-472 NQNVYEKKTFLAEYQ
+472 NRNVYEKKTYLAEYQ

-496 DANYHIIMSIMR
+496 DRNYHIIMSIMR
-508 DITDEENRRT
+508 DITGEENRRV

>member
-1 MRRYVKGAE
+1 MTGNV
-10 TAMNENLNYIQLKT
+10 NYLQLKT
-24 SNCKNCYKCI
+24 SNCRNCYKCI
-34 RHCAVK
+34 RHCPVK
-40 SIKFSGNQAHILPNE
+40 SIKFSGNQAHILQND

-69 AKQIRNDVRTVKT
+69 AKQIKNDVDRVKN

-87 KKVIASLAPSFVA
+87 KKVIASLAPSFAA
-100 NYGVGIKAMSNA
+100 NYGVGLTAMTNA
-112 LKKLGFDSAEETS
+112 LKKLGFHSAEETS
-125 VGAEIVKK
+125 IGAEIVKK
-133 EYENILRS
+133 QYEKILAE
-141 GETDVLISSC
+141 GKADVLISSC

-162 YPDQLPKLARVLSPM
+162 YPDQLAHLAHVLSPM
-177 QAHCAYIK
+177 QAHCKRLK
-185 EHDPDAYTVFIG
+185 EENPDAYTVFIG

-222 SDWLKEEGVSL
+222 SDWLKSEGIAI
-233 EPCEDDKS
+233 ENCPDE
-241 VNKSALFP
+241 NEHNRSALFP
-249 TSGGILRSM
+249 TTGGIIRSM
-258 NRDDIDYSFLVIDG
+258 DTEGLPYSFITVDG
-272 LENCQRALEDIR
+272 MENCMKTLEDIR
-284 SGEIKHCFIEMSAC
+284 SGDIKGCFVEMSAC
-298 AGSCINGP
+298 AGSCIGGP
-306 VMEETKPIMNY
+306 VMENEKPEPVRNFLAI
-317 LSVDKY
+317 DRY
-323 AGKGDCLE
+323 AGKNDTVE
-331 NQPEKE
+331 NVPETEDIK
-337 KLAKSFAVESG
+337 KDFDVEAG
-348 FKDYPGE
+348 FKDYPSE
-355 AQIKEILVKMGKTTP
+355 AQIKEILTKMGKTTP
-370 EHELNCGSCGY
+370 DHELNCGSCGY
-381 TTCREKAVAVYQGKA
+381 NTCREKAVAVYQGKA
-396 DFTMCLPYLKDKA
+396 DFTMCLPYLKEKA

-438 AACRMMKIKNQA
+438 AACSMMNIKNQS

-463 SEYMNVYAN
+463 TEYMNVLDN
-472 NQNVYEKKTFLAEYQ
+472 NRNVYEKKTYLAEYQ

-496 DANYHIIMSIMR
+496 DRNYHIIMSIMR
-508 DITDEENRRT
+508 DITGEENRRV

>member
-1 MRRYVKGAE
+1 MTGV
-10 TAMNENLNYIQLKT
+10 NYLQLKT
-24 SNCKNCYKCI
+24 SDCRNCYKCI
-34 RHCAVK
+34 RHCPVK

-69 AKQIRNDVRTVKT
+69 AKQIKNDVDTVKS

-87 KKVIASLAPSFVA
+87 KKVIASLAPSFAA
-100 NYGVGIKAMSNA
+100 NYGVGITAMTNA
-112 LKKLGFDSAEETS
+112 LKKLGFYSAEETS
-125 VGAEIVKK
+125 IGAEIVKTQ
-133 EYENILRS
+133 YERLLKDGDGS
-141 GETDVLISSC
+141 VLISSC

-162 YPDQLPKLARVLSPM
+162 YPDQLPKLAHVLSPM
-177 QAHCAYIK
+177 QAHCKRIK
-185 EHDPDAYTVFIG
+185 ENVPDAYTVFIG

-208 YREHVDTVLTYGEL
+208 YRGMTDTVLTYSEM
-222 SDWLKEEGVSL
+222 SDWFKEAGVTV
-233 EPCEDDKS
+233 EDCPDEDEH
-241 VNKSALFP
+241 NRSALFP
-249 TSGGILRSM
+249 TTGGIIRSM
-258 NRDDIDYSFLVIDG
+258 DRELRESLPYSFVTVDG
-272 LENCQRALEDIR
+272 VENCMKALEDIR
-284 SGEIKHCFIEMSAC
+284 NGEITNCFVEMSAC
-298 AGSCINGP
+298 AGSCIGGP
-306 VMEETKPIMNY
+306 VMEKQKPEPVKNY
-317 LSVDKY
+317 LAIDRY
-323 AGKGDCLE
+323 AGKKDTLE
-331 NQPEKE
+331 DIPAIETVKKE
-337 KLAKSFAVESG
+337 FEVDTG
-348 FKDYPGE
+348 YKDYPTE
-355 AQIKEILVKMGKTTP
+355 AQIKEILAKMGKTAP

-381 TTCREKAVAVYQGKA
+381 NTCREKAVAVYQGKA
-396 DFTMCLPYLKDKA
+396 DFTMCLPYLKEKA

-438 AACRMMKIKNQA
+438 AACSMMNIKNQS

-463 SEYMNVYAN
+463 TEYMNVLDN
-472 NQNVYEKKTFLAEYQ
+472 NRNVYEKKTYLAEYQ

-496 DANYHIIMSIMR
+496 DRNYHIIMSIMR
-508 DITDEENRRT
+508 DITEDENRRV

-552 TAETKIALTKLKE
+552 TAETKVALTKLKE

>member
-1 MRRYVKGAE
+1 M
-10 TAMNENLNYIQLKT
+10 TENFNYLQLKT

-34 RHCAVK
+34 RHCSVK
-40 SIKFSGNQAHILPNE
+40 SIKFSGSQAHILPNE

-69 AKQIRNDVRTVKT
+69 AKQIRNDVHDVKS

-87 KKVIASLAPSFVA
+87 KKVVASLAPSFAA
-100 NYGVGIKAMSNA
+100 NYGVGIKAVSEA
-112 LKKLGFDSAEETS
+112 VKKLGFAYAEETS

-133 EYENILRS
+133 EYENILRD
-141 GETDVLISSC
+141 GKTDVLISSC

-162 YPDQLPKLARVLSPM
+162 YPDQIPHLAHVLSPM
-177 QAHCAYIK
+177 QAHSKYIK
-185 EHDPDAYTVFIG
+185 EKDPDAYVVFIG

-208 YREHVDTVLTYGEL
+208 YKGYADTVLTFGEFTGWL
-222 SDWLKEEGVSL
+222 SEEGVQIA
-233 EPCEDDKS
+233 PCEDDKS

-258 NRDDIDYSFLVIDG
+258 NRDDLDYSFLVIDG
-272 LENCQRALEDIR
+272 MDNCRRALEDIR
-284 SGEIKHCFIEMSAC
+284 SGEIKNCFIEMSAC

-306 VMEETKPIMNY
+306 VMEKIKAEPVKNY
-317 LSVDKY
+317 LAVDKY
-323 AGKGDCLE
+323 AGKSDVLTE
-331 NQPEKE
+331 QPAAESIK
-337 KLAKSFAVESG
+337 KTFAVEAAY
-348 FKDYPGE
+348 KDYPSE
-355 AQIKEILVKMGKTTP
+355 AQIKEILVKMGKTSP

-381 TTCREKAVAVYQGKA
+381 NTCREKAVAVYQGKA

-409 ESFSDNII
+409 ESLSDNII

-438 AACRMMKIKNQA
+438 AACKMMNVKNQA
-450 DVLGC
+450 DVLGS

-463 SEYMNVYAN
+463 TEYMNVYAN
-472 NQNVYEKKTFLAEYQ
+472 NQNVYEKKTYLAEYQ

-496 DANYHIIMSIMR
+496 DRNYHIIMSIMR
-508 DITDEENRRT
+508 DITEEERRRT
-518 KKENTNMQAV
+518 KKEDTNKQAV

-565 TLADE
+565 TLVDE

>member
-1 MRRYVKGAE
+1 MTGNV
-10 TAMNENLNYIQLKT
+10 NYLQLKT
-24 SNCKNCYKCI
+24 SDCRNCYKCI
-34 RHCAVK
+34 RHCPVK
-40 SIKFSGNQAHILPNE
+40 SIKFSGNQAHILMND

-69 AKQIRNDVRTVKT
+69 AKQIKNDVDTVKS

-87 KKVIASLAPSFVA
+87 KKVIASLAPSFAA
-100 NYGVGIKAMSNA
+100 NYGVGITAMNNA
-112 LKKLGFDSAEETS
+112 LKKLGFWSAEETS
-125 VGAEIVKK
+125 IGAEIVKK
-133 EYENILRS
+133 QYEKILAEGTS
-141 GETDVLISSC
+141 DVLISSC

-162 YPDQLPKLARVLSPM
+162 YPDQIVHLARVLSPM
-177 QAHCAYIK
+177 QAHCKRIK
-185 EHDPDAYTVFIG
+185 EENPDAYTVFIG

-208 YREHVDTVLTYGEL
+208 YREHVDTVLTYDEL
-222 SDWLKEEGVSL
+222 SKWLKDAGVEL
-233 EPCEDDKS
+233 ENCPDEKEH
-241 VNKSALFP
+241 NRSALFP
-249 TSGGILRSM
+249 TTGGIVRSM
-258 NRDDIDYSFLVIDG
+258 DKENLPYSFITVDG
-272 LENCQRALEDIR
+272 MENCMKTLEDIR
-284 SGEIKHCFIEMSAC
+284 NGDIKGCFVEMSAC
-298 AGSCINGP
+298 TGSCIGGP
-306 VMEETKPIMNY
+306 VMENEKPEPVRNFLAI
-317 LSVDKY
+317 DRY
-323 AGKGDCLE
+323 AGKNDTVE
-331 NQPEKE
+331 NIPDAEAVKKE
-337 KLAKSFAVESG
+337 FAVEAG
-348 FKDYPGE
+348 FKDYPSE
-355 AQIKEILVKMGKTTP
+355 AQIKDILMKMGKTTP

-381 TTCREKAVAVYQGKA
+381 NTCREKAVAVYQGKA
-396 DFTMCLPYLKDKA
+396 DFTMCLPYLKEKA

-438 AACRMMKIKNQA
+438 AACNMMNIKNQS

-463 SEYMNVYAN
+463 TEYMNVLDN
-472 NQNVYEKKTFLAEYQ
+472 NRNVYEKKTYLAEYQ

-496 DANYHIIMSIMR
+496 DRNYHIIMSIMR
-508 DITDEENRRT
+508 DITEDENRRV

>member
-1 MRRYVKGAE
+1 
-10 TAMNENLNYIQLKT
+10 MNENLNYIQLKT

-34 RHCAVK
+34 RHCSVK

-69 AKQIRNDVRTVKT
+69 AKQVRNDVRSAKT

-87 KKVIASLAPSFVA
+87 KKVIASLAPSFTA
-100 NYGVGIKAMSNA
+100 NYGVGIKAMDTA

-125 VGAEIVKK
+125 IGAEIVKK

-141 GETDVLISSC
+141 GEADVLISSC

-162 YPDQLPKLARVLSPM
+162 YPDQLPKLAHVLSPM
-177 QAHCAYIK
+177 QAHCKYIK
-185 EHDPDAYTVFIG
+185 EKEPDAYVVFIS

-208 YREHVDTVLTYGEL
+208 YAGYADTVLTYEEL
-222 SDWLKEEGVSL
+222 SEWFKEENIDVKV
-233 EPCEDDKS
+233 CEDDKS

-258 NRDDIDYSFLVIDG
+258 NRDDLDYSFLVIDG

-284 SGEIKHCFIEMSAC
+284 SGEITHCFIEMSAC

-306 VMEETKPIMNY
+306 VMEKSKPIMNY

-323 AGKGDCLE
+323 AGKGDILDT
-331 NQPEKE
+331 QPEKE
-337 KLAKSFAVESG
+337 QLAKAFAVEAG

-355 AQIKEILVKMGKTTP
+355 AQIKEILLKMGKTSP

-381 TTCREKAVAVYQGKA
+381 NTCREKAIAVYQGKA

-409 ESFSDNII
+409 ESLSDNII
-417 NNTPNGILV
+417 GNTPNGILV

-472 NQNVYEKKTFLAEYQ
+472 NQNIYEKKTFLAEYQ

-565 TLADE
+565 TLVDE

>member
-1 MRRYVKGAE
+1 M
-10 TAMNENLNYIQLKT
+10 TENVNYLQLKT

-69 AKQIRNDVRTVKT
+69 AKQVRNDVRTVKT

-87 KKVIASLAPSFVA
+87 KNVIASVAPSFAA
-100 NYGVGIKAMSNA
+100 NYGVGIKAMADA
-112 LKKLGFDSAEETS
+112 LKKLGFSSAEETS
-125 VGAEIVKK
+125 VGAEIVKRQ
-133 EYENILRS
+133 YEKILRG

-162 YPDQLPKLARVLSPM
+162 YPDQLSKLAHVLSPM

-185 EHDPDAYTVFIG
+185 EKYPDAYTVFIG

-208 YREHVDTVLTYGEL
+208 YAGYADTVLTYEEL
-222 SDWLKEEGVSL
+222 SDWLKEEAVEI
-233 EPCEDDKS
+233 EPCEDDRS

-249 TSGGILRSM
+249 TSGGVLRSM
-258 NRDDIDYSFLVIDG
+258 NRDGLDYSFLVIDG
-272 LENCQRALEDIR
+272 MENCQKALEDIR
-284 SGEIKHCFIEMSAC
+284 SGEITRCFIEMSAC

-306 VMEETKPIMNY
+306 VMKNSKPEPVKNY
-317 LSVDKY
+317 LAVDKY
-323 AGKGDCLE
+323 AGRGDVLDAI
-331 NQPEKE
+331 PESE
-337 KLAKSFAVESG
+337 KLVKDFAVEAG

-355 AQIKEILVKMGKTTP
+355 AQIKEILVKMGKTAP

-381 TTCREKAVAVYQGKA
+381 NTCREKAVAVYQGKA
-396 DFTMCLPYLKDKA
+396 DFTMCLPFLKDKA

-438 AACRMMKIKNQA
+438 AACHMMKIKNQA

-508 DITDEENRRT
+508 DITEEENRRT

-565 TLADE
+565 TLVDE

>member
-1 MRRYVKGAE
+1 MTGNV
-10 TAMNENLNYIQLKT
+10 NYLQLKT
-24 SNCKNCYKCI
+24 SNCRNCYKCI
-34 RHCAVK
+34 RHCPVK
-40 SIKFSGNQAHILPNE
+40 SIKFSGNQAHILQND

-69 AKQIRNDVRTVKT
+69 AKQIKNDVDRVKN

-87 KKVIASLAPSFVA
+87 KKVIASLAPSFAA
-100 NYGVGIKAMSNA
+100 NYGVGLTAMTNA
-112 LKKLGFDSAEETS
+112 LKKLGFHSAEETS
-125 VGAEIVKK
+125 IGAEIVKK
-133 EYENILRS
+133 QYEKILAE
-141 GETDVLISSC
+141 GKADVLISSC

-162 YPDQLPKLARVLSPM
+162 YPDQLAHLAHVLSPM
-177 QAHCAYIK
+177 QAHCKRLK
-185 EHDPDAYTVFIG
+185 EENPDAYTVFIG

-222 SDWLKEEGVSL
+222 SDWLKSEGVAI
-233 EPCEDDKS
+233 ECCPDEKEH
-241 VNKSALFP
+241 NRSALFP
-249 TSGGILRSM
+249 TTGGIIRSM
-258 NRDDIDYSFLVIDG
+258 NTEGLPYSFITVDG
-272 LENCQRALEDIR
+272 MENCMKTLEDIR
-284 SGEIKHCFIEMSAC
+284 SGDIKGCFVEMSAC
-298 AGSCINGP
+298 AGSCIGGP
-306 VMEETKPIMNY
+306 VMENEKPEPVRNFLAI
-317 LSVDKY
+317 DRY
-323 AGKGDCLE
+323 AGKNDTVE
-331 NQPEKE
+331 NVPETEDIK
-337 KLAKSFAVESG
+337 KDFDVEAG
-348 FKDYPGE
+348 FKDYPSE
-355 AQIKEILVKMGKTTP
+355 AQIKEILTKMGKTTP
-370 EHELNCGSCGY
+370 DHELNCGSCGY
-381 TTCREKAVAVYQGKA
+381 NTCREKAVAVYQGKA
-396 DFTMCLPYLKDKA
+396 DFTMCLPYLKEKA

-438 AACRMMKIKNQA
+438 AACSMMNIKNQS

-463 SEYMNVYAN
+463 TEYMNVLDN
-472 NQNVYEKKTFLAEYQ
+472 NRNVYEKKTYLAEYQ

-496 DANYHIIMSIMR
+496 DRNYHIIMSIMR
-508 DITDEENRRT
+508 DITGEENRRV

>member
-1 MRRYVKGAE
+1 MTGNV
-10 TAMNENLNYIQLKT
+10 NYLQLKT
-24 SNCKNCYKCI
+24 SNCRNCYKCI
-34 RHCAVK
+34 RHCPVK
-40 SIKFSGNQAHILPNE
+40 SIKFSGNQAHILQND

-69 AKQIRNDVRTVKT
+69 AKQIKNDVDRVKN

-87 KKVIASLAPSFVA
+87 KKVIASLAPSFAA
-100 NYGVGIKAMSNA
+100 NYGVGLTAMTNA
-112 LKKLGFDSAEETS
+112 LKKLGFHSAEETS
-125 VGAEIVKK
+125 IGAEIVKK
-133 EYENILRS
+133 QYEKILAE
-141 GETDVLISSC
+141 GKADVLISSC

-162 YPDQLPKLARVLSPM
+162 YPDQLAHLAHVLSPM
-177 QAHCAYIK
+177 QAHCKRLK
-185 EHDPDAYTVFIG
+185 EENPDAYTVFIG

-222 SDWLKEEGVSL
+222 SDWLKSEGIAI
-233 EPCEDDKS
+233 ENCPDEKEH
-241 VNKSALFP
+241 NRSALFP
-249 TSGGILRSM
+249 TTGGIIRSM
-258 NRDDIDYSFLVIDG
+258 DTEGLPYSFITVDG
-272 LENCQRALEDIR
+272 MENCMKTLEDIR
-284 SGEIKHCFIEMSAC
+284 SGDIKGCFVEMSAC
-298 AGSCINGP
+298 AGSCIGGP
-306 VMEETKPIMNY
+306 VMENEKPEPVRNFLAI
-317 LSVDKY
+317 DRY
-323 AGKGDCLE
+323 AGKNDIVE
-331 NQPEKE
+331 NVPAAEEIK
-337 KLAKSFAVESG
+337 KDFDVEAG
-348 FKDYPGE
+348 FKDYPSE
-355 AQIKEILVKMGKTTP
+355 AQIKEILTKMGKTTP
-370 EHELNCGSCGY
+370 DHELNCGSCGY
-381 TTCREKAVAVYQGKA
+381 NTCREKAVAVYQGKA
-396 DFTMCLPYLKDKA
+396 DFTMCLPYLKEKA

-438 AACRMMKIKNQA
+438 AACSMMNIKNQS

-463 SEYMNVYAN
+463 TEYMNVLDN
-472 NQNVYEKKTFLAEYQ
+472 NRNVYEKKTYLAEYQ

-496 DANYHIIMSIMR
+496 DRNYHIIMSIMR
-508 DITDEENRRT
+508 DITGEENRRV

>member
-1 MRRYVKGAE
+1 MTGNV
-10 TAMNENLNYIQLKT
+10 NYLQLKT
-24 SNCKNCYKCI
+24 SDCRNCYKCI
-34 RHCAVK
+34 RHCPVK
-40 SIKFSGNQAHILPNE
+40 SIKFSGNQAHILMND

-69 AKQIRNDVRTVKT
+69 AKQIKNDVDTVKS

-87 KKVIASLAPSFVA
+87 KKVIASLAPSFAA
-100 NYGVGIKAMSNA
+100 NYGVGITAMSNA
-112 LKKLGFDSAEETS
+112 LKKLGFHSAEETS

-133 EYENILRS
+133 QYEKILAEGTS
-141 GETDVLISSC
+141 DVLISSC

-162 YPDQLPKLARVLSPM
+162 YPDQIVHLARVLSPM
-177 QAHCAYIK
+177 QAHCKRIK
-185 EHDPDAYTVFIG
+185 EENPDAYTVFIG

-208 YREHVDTVLTYGEL
+208 YREHVDTVLTYDEL
-222 SDWLKEEGVSL
+222 SSWLKEAGVEL
-233 EPCEDDKS
+233 ENCPDEKEH
-241 VNKSALFP
+241 NRSALFP
-249 TSGGILRSM
+249 TTGGIVRSM
-258 NRDDIDYSFLVIDG
+258 DTENLPYSFITVDG
-272 LENCQRALEDIR
+272 MDNCMKTLEDIR
-284 SGEIKHCFIEMSAC
+284 NGDIKGCFVEMSAC
-298 AGSCINGP
+298 TGSCIGGP
-306 VMEETKPIMNY
+306 VMENEKPEPVRNFLAI
-317 LSVDKY
+317 DRY
-323 AGKGDCLE
+323 AGKNDTVE
-331 NQPEKE
+331 NIPDAEAVKKE
-337 KLAKSFAVESG
+337 FAVEAG
-348 FKDYPGE
+348 FKDYPSD
-355 AQIKEILVKMGKTTP
+355 AQIRDILMKMGKTTP

-381 TTCREKAVAVYQGKA
+381 NTCREKAVAVYQGKA
-396 DFTMCLPYLKDKA
+396 DFTMCLPYLKEKA

-438 AACRMMKIKNQA
+438 AACNMMNIKNQS

-463 SEYMNVYAN
+463 TEYMNVLDN
-472 NQNVYEKKTFLAEYQ
+472 NRNVYEKKTYLAEYQ

-496 DANYHIIMSIMR
+496 DRNYHIIMSIMR
-508 DITDEENRRT
+508 DITEDENRRV